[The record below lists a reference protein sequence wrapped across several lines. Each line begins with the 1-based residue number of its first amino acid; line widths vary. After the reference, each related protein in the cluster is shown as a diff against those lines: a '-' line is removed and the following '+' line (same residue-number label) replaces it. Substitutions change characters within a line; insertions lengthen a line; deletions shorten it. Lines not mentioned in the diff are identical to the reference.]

1 MKKYSMWFTMLVMSN
16 CVAMVL
22 ANLLASVAFSFG
34 PFALAGGFV
43 AFPITYVISDVIS
56 EAYGYKASRRI
67 TILAQLVTLGSMM
80 LYFLMQVIIGPFAD
94 TTFGMYD
101 VFKAMIAT
109 TPFIFI
115 GGIVG
120 SQLGGWINDIVF
132 KAMKHKHLEDGVGY
146 FARTITSS
154 LVGELVDST
163 AFILI
168 AFLLPHILGPEF
180 VRAPLNRIF
189 PMIYSQWLF
198 KIVVETVLFP
208 VTVWLKNKAVAADA
222 GAFEEGTGYG
232 FAG

>member
-132 KAMKHKHLEDGVGY
+132 KAMKHKHLEDGSGY
-146 FARTITSS
+146 FVRTIASS
-154 LVGELVDST
+154 VVGELVDSA

-168 AFLLPHILGPEF
+168 AFLLPHIIGPEF
-180 VRAPLNRIF
+180 IRAPLGRII

-208 VTVWLKNKAVAADA
+208 VTVWLKNKAIAAD
-222 GAFEEGTGYG
+222 GDTFEEGKGYG

>member
-16 CVAMVL
+16 CVAMAL
-22 ANLLASVAFSFG
+22 ANILASVAFSFG
-34 PFALAGGFV
+34 PFALAGGFI
-43 AFPITYVISDVIS
+43 AFPVTYVVSDVVS
-56 EAYGYKASRRI
+56 EAYGYKASRRMC
-67 TILAQLVTLGSMM
+67 ILGQLVTLCTMGMC
-80 LYFLMQVIIGPFAD
+80 FLMQLIIGPFAD

-101 VFKAMIAT
+101 VLKSMIAT
-109 TPFIFI
+109 TPFIFV

-132 KAMKHKHLEDGVGY
+132 KAMKHKHLEDGKGY
-146 FARTITSS
+146 FARTLLSS
-154 LVGELVDST
+154 VVGELVDSA

-180 VRAPLNRIF
+180 IRAPLNRII

-198 KIVVETVLFP
+198 KLAVEAALFP
-208 VTVWLKNKAVAADA
+208 VTLWLKNKAVAAD
-222 GAFEEGTGYG
+222 GDSFEEGIGYG